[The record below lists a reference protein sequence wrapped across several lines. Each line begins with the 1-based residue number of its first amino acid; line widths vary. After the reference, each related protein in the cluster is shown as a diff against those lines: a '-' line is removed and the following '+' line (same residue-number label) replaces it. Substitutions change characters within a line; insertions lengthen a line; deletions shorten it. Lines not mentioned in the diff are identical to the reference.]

1 VSGPATPPTLS
12 LVCTVRDEADN
23 IANLIDSM
31 LAQSRPP
38 DEIVINDCGSRDAT
52 AAIVRAYA
60 AREPRVRLVS
70 GGHNIPSGRNNA
82 IANATGPLIAC
93 TDAGL
98 VLDRNWL
105 ARIVAP
111 LEREHEP
118 ADILVGGFYRPDPQ
132 STFELALA
140 ATNYRT
146 PAEIVPARFLP
157 SGNSMAF
164 RKPMWAALGG
174 FPEWA
179 DHCEDLI
186 FDLAALRA
194 GYRCCFVPDALVYF
208 RPRSSFRAFARQY
221 FFYARGDGVA
231 DLWRKRHAIRYT
243 TYLTALLLLLAA
255 WRYPTVR
262 GVNIRGVNVRGV
274 NVRGLVALLL
284 FAAGVAYTFSPYCR
298 LLPHLRGL
306 PWHRQMFALALV
318 PAIRL
323 VGDCAKMVGYPV
335 GVLKRIRRSGQNG
348 SGARRDSK

>member
-1 VSGPATPPTLS
+1 VSKPATTLS

-23 IANLIDSM
+23 IADLLDSM

-70 GGHNIPSGRNNA
+70 GGHNISSGRNNA

-98 VLDRNWL
+98 VLDRDWL

-118 ADILVGGFYRPDPQ
+118 ADLVGGYYRPAPQ

-146 PAEIVPARFLP
+146 PAEIAPARFLP
-157 SGNSMAF
+157 SGNSMALH
-164 RKPMWAALGG
+164 KPMWAALGG

-179 DHCEDLI
+179 DHCEDLV

-194 GYRCCFVPDALVYF
+194 GYRCCFVPDALVHF

-231 DLWRKRHAIRYT
+231 DLWRKRHAIRYA
-243 TYLTALLLLLAA
+243 TYFTALLLLLAGG
-255 WRYPTVR
+255 RYPTVCGLNSR
-262 GVNIRGVNVRGV
+262 GLNIRR
-274 NVRGLVALLL
+274 LVALLL
-284 FAAGVAYTFSPYCR
+284 FAGGVAYTFSPYRR
-298 LLPHLRGL
+298 LLPHLRGR
-306 PWHRQMFALALV
+306 PRHTQIVALALV

-323 VGDCAKMVGYPV
+323 VGDCAKMVGYPL
-335 GVLKRIRRSGQNG
+335 GFLKRIRRSGQNG
-348 SGARRDSK
+348 SDVRRDSK